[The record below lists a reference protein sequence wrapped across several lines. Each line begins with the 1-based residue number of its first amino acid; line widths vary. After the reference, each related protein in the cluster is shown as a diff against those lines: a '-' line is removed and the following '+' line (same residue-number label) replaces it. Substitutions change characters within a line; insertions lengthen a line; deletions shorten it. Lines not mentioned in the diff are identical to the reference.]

1 MKLTTFGKSIIFGGI
16 VFILLLF
23 SALGSFYQIDQGER
37 GVVLRNGELVRVADP
52 GLGFKMPFVES
63 VHEIS
68 VRDHTF
74 TFSKLEAYSYDQQ
87 PATLQVSV
95 TYRVPAEQI
104 AELYTEYGSLENLQV
119 RILERRT
126 LDVVKNVFG
135 KFSAIRAIQE
145 REKLGIEVNQ
155 AMHEALEM
163 APVKVVGV
171 QVEEIGFSKA
181 YEDSI
186 EQRMMAQVQIETTR
200 QQKET
205 ATINAEIK
213 VVQANADADAR
224 RAQFQADADGI
235 LMRGKAEAEAI
246 ELRAKAL
253 AANTN
258 LVQLNAVEKWNGV
271 LPTTQVPGSA
281 MPFIGIK

>member
-52 GLGFKMPFVES
+52 GLGFKMPFIES

-74 TFSKLEAYSYDQQ
+74 TFEKLEAYSYDQQ

-95 TYRVPAEQI
+95 TYRVPSEQV
-104 AELYTEYGSLENLQV
+104 AELYSEYGSLSNLQV